1 MRAEWVKHNMPMNQ
15 PVDVA
20 RYIIQVSADPAAHG
34 QALFVAG
41 GKAVDIEAG
50 LNRLEPQWLGA
61 DNSRDLNIGQ
71 DILGLVSLCPFIVRE
86 SLSGEW

>member
-1 MRAEWVKHNMPMNQ
+1 MNQ

-41 GKAVDIEAG
+41 GKAVDIEEG

-71 DILGLVSLCPFIVRE
+71 DILGLVSFFSLLLVLCKRRE
-86 SLSGEW
+86 LLSGEW